1 MENVRDILRTGL
13 RYGLRELSPLDCLA
27 VAWLIACG
35 GALAERGTIVG
46 YADEVVQVEVRDNTW
61 LEQMRSMG
69 DQLQAELARI
79 TGLKI
84 IGIHFVVKR

>member
-1 MENVRDILRTGL
+1 MENVRDVLKAGL
-13 RYGLRELSPLDCLA
+13 RYGLSGLSPLDRLA

-46 YADEVVQVEVRDNTW
+46 YADEVVRVEARDNTW
-61 LEQMRSMG
+61 LEQMRSMR
-69 DQLQAELARI
+69 DQLEAELARI

-84 IGIHFVVKR
+84 VGIHFVVKR